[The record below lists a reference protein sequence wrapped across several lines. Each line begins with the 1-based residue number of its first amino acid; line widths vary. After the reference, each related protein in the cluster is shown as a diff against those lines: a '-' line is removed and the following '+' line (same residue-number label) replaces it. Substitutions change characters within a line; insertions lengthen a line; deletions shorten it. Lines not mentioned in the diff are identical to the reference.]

1 MRTNLHPFPI
11 PGSSAAEKSAKPAA
25 DQTSQEIAHQFVPGE
40 MLELLTVQLEL
51 VPDVRQHKVELL
63 RRSIHDGT
71 FRIYPSRIADAL
83 LASIVHSGPLVT

>member
-51 VPDVRQHKVELL
+51 VPDVRQQKVERL
-63 RRSIHDGT
+63 RRSIRDGT
-71 FRIYPSRIADAL
+71 FRISPHRIADAM
-83 LASIVHSGPLVT
+83 LASIAHPSSLAT